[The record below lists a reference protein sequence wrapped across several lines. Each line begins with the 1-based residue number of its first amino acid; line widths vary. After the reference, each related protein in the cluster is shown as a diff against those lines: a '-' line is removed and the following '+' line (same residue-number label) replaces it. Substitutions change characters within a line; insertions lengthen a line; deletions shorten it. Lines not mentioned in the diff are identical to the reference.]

1 MRASSD
7 SCNNAVLGV
16 YVTTTGGSYATDLA
30 SYEVTKNLSRHG
42 SFAMTYNVLATEAE
56 RGLDGQHYAPVGV
69 AHPLFGIPFY
79 LASRAVQSLVPLNVG
94 KPESLD
100 KAAVVTGSAVAAA
113 LCAPAAFLF
122 AVALGQTTGGALVA
136 AFGLAFG
143 TTLWPYSKFGFNAP
157 LATMFLLWA
166 TYWTWRGGRSGRNRQ
181 LVLAGALLTRHEMA
195 VMAAPLGVWLLYE
208 HRDTPRLA
216 CRRLAFLAT
225 PVTVGVGL
233 WMWYNVARFGHPF
246 DMGLLRDPNVAFD
259 TPLVT
264 GLAGLLASSRP
275 FTVSVRA
282 ADDRWGGRPAG
293 TRSS

>member
-1 MRASSD
+1 MSERLAA
-7 SCNNAVLGV
+7 CAVFAVVFGV

-56 RGLDGQHYAPVGV
+56 RGLDGQYYAPVGV

-100 KAAVVTGSAVAAA
+100 KAAVVTGSAVAPA

-122 AVALGQTTGGALVA
+122 AIALGQTTVGALVA

-166 TYWTWRGGRSGRNRQ
+166 DVLDLAWRPVRSKPATGAWRRVAGRRVAHAARNGRDGG
-181 LVLAGALLTRHEMA
+181 AT
-195 VMAAPLGVWLLYE
+195 
-208 HRDTPRLA
+208 
-216 CRRLAFLAT
+216 RRLAA
-225 PVTVGVGL
+225 V
-233 WMWYNVARFGHPF
+233 
-246 DMGLLRDPNVAFD
+246 
-259 TPLVT
+259 
-264 GLAGLLASSRP
+264 
-275 FTVSVRA
+275 
-282 ADDRWGGRPAG
+282 
-293 TRSS
+293 